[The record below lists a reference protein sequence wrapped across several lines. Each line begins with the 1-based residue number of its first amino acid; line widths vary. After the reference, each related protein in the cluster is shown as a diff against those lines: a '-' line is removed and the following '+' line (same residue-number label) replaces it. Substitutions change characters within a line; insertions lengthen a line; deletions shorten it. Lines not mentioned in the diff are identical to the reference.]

1 MEEKQTGPP
10 HQLHVRLGLTLI
22 SFYYSTRNLGLA
34 DWSIKELC
42 NTGEG
47 GLTSLI
53 AETNA
58 KDKQTADTLEQ
69 LLRKP

>member
-22 SFYYSTRNLGLA
+22 TFYYGTRNTELA
-34 DWSIKELC
+34 DWSVKELC
-42 NTGEG
+42 NTGV
-47 GLTSLI
+47 TSLI

-58 KDKQTADTLEQ
+58 KDKQTADTLKQ